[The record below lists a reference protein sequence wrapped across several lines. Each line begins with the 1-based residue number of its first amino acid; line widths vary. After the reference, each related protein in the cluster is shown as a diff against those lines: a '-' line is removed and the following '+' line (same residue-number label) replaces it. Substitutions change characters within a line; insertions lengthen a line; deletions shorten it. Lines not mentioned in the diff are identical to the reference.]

1 MKKLI
6 ALISFVVLAF
16 TSTAC
21 SLRRDP
27 APSVT
32 PSAYPS
38 VSVSVS
44 TAPSVEPSTLPSV
57 MPTVVPSVMPSAVPS
72 VAPSIEPSVIPSVQ
86 PSVVPSVEP
95 SVAPSVIPSV
105 EPSVAPS
112 VIPSVAP
119 SVTPSVIPSVTPS
132 VPEEPVGPTDAEL
145 LSAVTFSNSTK
156 TYNGSE
162 YKLEVKNLPE
172 KAQVV
177 YAVNPATT
185 GADNVAEYDVV
196 LGARKPGVYGVTA
209 TVTLGDASRELSAV
223 LTVKKARLTIKANNV
238 QKELYA
244 PHPEFTYKV
253 SGLKGDDVFYF
264 GLENPNEGV
273 EGGENRATFTGN
285 LVLSTEVDRYSET
298 GGEITIT
305 EYPESDCYNVTVQEG
320 TLSIAPLITNL
331 LKGTAGGLKMN
342 GNYEMTYNGKV
353 VSWQGVNYFGL
364 LRTCYDL
371 GQGVVTE
378 DRIQNVFRGLED
390 LAAYNVKAIRFSTTF
405 FYDYEWK
412 NCFMRYDEATG
423 TYVVDEEK
431 EKQYIYTLKR
441 LYNKAASLNIGLIP
455 SVFWTM
461 GHHTLFPGETESDA
475 IANENAKSYQFGVYM
490 QNLLL
495 EHFNDHPALFMWEY
509 GNEWNLAVDHADIS
523 SDTLIKGRSAW
534 AKQIAAANVGYNRVI
549 ASGDATLRAA
559 QYHLRHENSWN
570 EDTMQQYGQ
579 VMQELNAGITSVSTH
594 IYPNLPL
601 VQYITMQQAG
611 VSSSEQ
617 KEEIAKNIRKQYYEN
632 PQAVIEEMKQVGLFD
647 ANGFFT
653 GKLDSYSSKLSDM
666 DTMEEQFRMVVEN
679 AKNMKATCY
688 VGEYGLNP
696 DASYLTETALQH
708 SKYYNSTLSNG
719 MVINGEDYNQGLS
732 HTLAE
737 EEGVYVHGTY
747 EDILQFS
754 QATAIAQKNAGMPL
768 LLYWNYE
775 YNANIDRLNDSIKRS
790 LGGKPAGWTDY
801 STGSPYSMSVQH
813 HAKARI
819 ILSVVKEVND
829 AWDKANA

>member
-1 MKKLI
+1 VSSVTPSVTPSVI
-6 ALISFVVLAF
+6 PSVVPSV
-16 TSTAC
+16 TPSV
-21 SLRRDP
+21 

-32 PSAYPS
+32 PS
-38 VSVSVS
+38 V
-44 TAPSVEPSTLPSV
+44 APSVTPSV
-57 MPTVVPSVMPSAVPS
+57 T
-72 VAPSIEPSVIPSVQ
+72 PSVIPSV
-86 PSVVPSVEP
+86 VPSVTP
-95 SVAPSVIPSV
+95 SVAPSVT
-105 EPSVAPS
+105 PSVAPS
-112 VIPSVAP
+112 VAP
-119 SVTPSVIPSVTPS
+119 SATPSVIPSVTPS
-132 VPEEPVGPTDAEL
+132 VPDEPVGPSPEEL
-145 LSAVTFSNSTK
+145 LDEVTFNNSTK
-156 TYNGSE
+156 TYSGENI
-162 YKLEVKNLPE
+162 KLEVKNLP
-172 KAQVV
+172 AGATVV
-177 YAVNPATT
+177 YTVNPATT

-209 TVTLGDASRELSAV
+209 TVSLGEATRELSAV
-223 LTVKKARLTIKANNV
+223 LTIRKARLTVKAENV

-264 GLENPNEGV
+264 GEENPNEGV
-273 EGGENRATFTGN
+273 EGGEFRATFTGD
-285 LVLSTEVDRYSET
+285 LVITTEVDRYAET
-298 GGEITIT
+298 GGAITVT
-305 EYPESDCYNVTVQEG
+305 QAPESDCYTLTLQNG
-320 TLSIAPLITNL
+320 FLSIAPLVTNL
-331 LKGTAGGLKMN
+331 VKGTAGGLKIN

-353 VSWQGVNYFGL
+353 VNWQGVNYFGL
-364 LRTCYDL
+364 LRTCYNL

-390 LAAYNVKAIRFSTTF
+390 LAAYNVKAIRFSTAF
-405 FYDYEWK
+405 FYESEYK
-412 NCFMRYDEATG
+412 NCLMRYDEAAG
-423 TYVVDEEK
+423 EYVVDKAKEE
-431 EKQYIYTLKR
+431 QYIYTLKR

-475 IANENAKSYQFGVYM
+475 IANENAKSYQFGVYL
-490 QNLLL
+490 QDLLL

-509 GNEWNLAVDHADIS
+509 GNEWNLAVDHAAIS

-534 AKQIAAANVGYNRVI
+534 AKQIAGANTEYNRVI

-559 QYHLRHENSWN
+559 QYHLRYEQNWT
-570 EDTMQQYGQ
+570 EDTMLQYGQ
-579 VMQELNAGITSVSTH
+579 ALRELNSGITAVSTH
-594 IYPNLPL
+594 LYPNLPL

-611 VSSSEQ
+611 VATSEQ
-617 KEEIAKNIRKQYYEN
+617 KEKIAQDIRKQYYDN
-632 PQAVIEEMKQVGLFD
+632 PQAVIEQMKTVGLFD
-647 ANGFFT
+647 ANGKFT
-653 GKLDSYSSKLSDM
+653 GKIDPFSTKLSDM
-666 DTMEEQFRMVVEN
+666 DTMQEQFYMVVEN
-679 AKNMKATCY
+679 AKNMKTTCY
-688 VGEYGLNP
+688 VGEFGLNP

-747 EDILQFS
+747 EDILQFC

-790 LGGKPAGWTDY
+790 LAGKPAGWTDY

-819 ILSVVKEVND
+819 ILSVIKEVND
-829 AWDKANA
+829 AWDNA